1 MSDAPAVRTELLQ
14 LLLDRRS
21 ASGFSDVAP
30 TAAQVE
36 LMARA
41 AATSPDHGKLRP
53 WRLVYVEGEARDR
66 FGDALVDAGL
76 DRNPE
81 LPDPVRSK
89 LRSKAFV
96 APAFLVIVASPRLE
110 SKVDVWEQQATAACA
125 GFGVVLAAE
134 ALGLAAVWK
143 SAPFQDGPMLRRLLS
158 MTEAESMLG
167 WVNVGG
173 HPDDRVQVPRPV
185 EDVSERVTVL

>member
-1 MSDAPAVRTELLQ
+1 MSDAPANRPELLQ

-21 ASGFSDVAP
+21 ASGFSEIPP
-30 TAAQVE
+30 TAAQIE
-36 LMARA
+36 LMVRA

-53 WRLVYVEGEARDR
+53 WRLVYVEGDARNR

-76 DRNPE
+76 DRNTE
-81 LPDPVRSK
+81 LPDPVQSK

-96 APAFLVIVASPRLE
+96 APAFLVIVASPHVE
-110 SKVDVWEQQATAACA
+110 SKVDAWEQQATAACA
-125 GFGVVLAAE
+125 GFGIVLAAE

-143 SAPFQDGPMLRRLLS
+143 SAPFQDGPLLRELLS
-158 MTEAESMLG
+158 MTDPESMLG

-173 HPDDRVQVPRPV
+173 HPVDRVQVPRPV
-185 EDVSERVTVL
+185 EDVSDRVTVL